1 MSTIPTLS
9 LRLDEAT
16 ELGDLLEFVCDWLS
30 QASPAVAASLASF
43 VGAPGYDTN
52 DLAADCRRFAF
63 LLGVATS
70 LLVGEGETE

>member
-1 MSTIPTLS
+1 MTAAPTFS

-30 QASPAVAASLASF
+30 QAPPAVTASLASF
-43 VGAPGYDTN
+43 VGAPGYGVW
-52 DLAADCRRFAF
+52 DLRADCRRFAF

-70 LLVGEGETE
+70 LLVDEEETR